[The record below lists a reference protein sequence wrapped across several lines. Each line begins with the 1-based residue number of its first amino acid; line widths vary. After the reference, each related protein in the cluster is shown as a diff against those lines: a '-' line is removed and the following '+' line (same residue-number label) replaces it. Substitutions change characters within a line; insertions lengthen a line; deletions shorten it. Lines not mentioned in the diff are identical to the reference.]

1 MILEAALLYD
11 RGGLQVEVDPVEVT
25 SSQGAP
31 SPCQEESAMA
41 SDPRPA
47 TEAKPATFPRHEA
60 ANGNHLL
67 PASDAAPTT
76 AGQVVDGMEVPP
88 SSPMMARSTA
98 QYTAAGP
105 QPEAADGTATGGAPA
120 TTVLSAEDTP
130 TPREAAKRL
139 ARFSE
144 EVLLM
149 RQPPLINS
157 PPKQKPPPTRTLL
170 LRSRRI
176 AAQQLD
182 HVSASKRGGELLM
195 KKMGFLAPSA
205 PSSSDR
211 VPLWPSVRTTPT
223 LRAPFGCKLEALDE
237 LFPACTAM
245 TGGAAR
251 RPSTVAP

>member
-1 MILEAALLYD
+1 MILEVALLYD
-11 RGGLQVEVDPVEVT
+11 RGGLQVEVDPVVT

-31 SPCQEESAMA
+31 SPCQEESAM
-41 SDPRPA
+41 SLDPRPA
-47 TEAKPATFPRHEA
+47 TEAKPATSPRHEA

-88 SSPMMARSTA
+88 SSPTMACSTA
-98 QYTAAGP
+98 QNMAAGS
-105 QPEAADGTATGGAPA
+105 QPEAAHGTATGGAPT
-120 TTVLSAEDTP
+120 TTVLSTKDMP
-130 TPREAAKRL
+130 TSREAVKRL

-144 EVLLM
+144 EVLVM

-157 PPKQKPPPTRTLL
+157 PPKQKLPPTRTLP

-182 HVSASKRGGELLM
+182 HIPTSKCGEVLLM
-195 KKMGFLAPSA
+195 KKMGFLAPST

-211 VPLWPSVRTTPT
+211 VSLRPSVRATPT
-223 LRAPFGCKLEALDE
+223 SRGPFRMQTLRLSMSCSQHAG
-237 LFPACTAM
+237 
-245 TGGAAR
+245 R
-251 RPSTVAP
+251 